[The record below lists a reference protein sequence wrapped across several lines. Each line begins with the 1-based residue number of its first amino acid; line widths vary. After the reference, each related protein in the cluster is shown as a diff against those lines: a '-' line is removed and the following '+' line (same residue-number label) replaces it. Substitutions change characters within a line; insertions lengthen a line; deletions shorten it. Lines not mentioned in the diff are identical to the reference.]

1 MPQPVFTNGPS
12 SFTVELNRS
21 ALLDPETQAWIARLR
36 EPGLTQ
42 LHHIALA
49 IMRHHQP
56 VSNAVLRG
64 YGADRTA
71 ATQVLRD
78 LVARGLAART
88 GGRRYAQYSLA
99 PDHAQRSPE
108 PDLFSS
114 DQPPSRAGYREIVA
128 EALRIRGAARAGDLA
143 EATGLGRQTVVTHLN
158 TLIADGL
165 AVAEGAPRSPQ
176 RRYRWGNQPQA

>member
-1 MPQPVFTNGPS
+1 MDRTAP
-12 SFTVELNRS
+12 R
-21 ALLDPETQAWIARLR
+21 ARV
-36 EPGLTQ
+36 TQ

-108 PDLFSS
+108 PDLFSD
-114 DQPPSRAGYREIVA
+114 DQPPSHAGNREIVA
-128 EALRIRGAARAGDLA
+128 TALRVRGAARAGDLA

-158 TLIADGL
+158 TLIAAGL

-176 RRYRWGNQPQA
+176 RRYRWGNQPLP